1 MSALMMGLVWELPKT
16 DAFGRPEKFVLL
28 AYADHA
34 DQNGNNIYP
43 SVELIAKKTC
53 YEERAVQAITRN
65 LEVQGLLVPRGMG
78 PHGTNRWSIPI
89 VRAEGGA
96 KIAPLSM
103 LKNAPEGNAPEGNA
117 PEPSLEVNTDDDEG
131 ATQNIFAI
139 YESNIGPLTPMI
151 SDGLKD
157 AETDYGSV
165 WVNEAIQTAVLAGAR
180 SLKYIQAVLKNRK
193 ENGNFKPQK
202 TRGTSRR
209 SQQPADANA
218 VIDQVLG
225 V

>member
-1 MSALMMGLVWELPKT
+1 MSALIMGLVWELPKT
-16 DAFGRPEKFVLL
+16 EKFRRPEKFVLL

-34 DQNGNNIYP
+34 DQNGNNIFP
-43 SVELIAKKTC
+43 SVKLIAKKTC
-53 YEERAVQAITRN
+53 YEERIVQIITRN
-65 LEVQGLLVPRGMG
+65 LEAQGFLLPFGMG
-78 PHGTNRWSIPI
+78 PHGTNRWVIPI
-89 VRAEGGA
+89 VRTKGGA
-96 KIAPLSM
+96 KIAPVPM

-117 PEPSLEVNTDDDEG
+117 PEPSLEVNTYDDEG
-131 ATQNIFAI
+131 AMQNVFAI

-151 SDGLKD
+151 SDGLRD
-157 AETDYGSV
+157 AEIDYGSV
-165 WVNEAIQTAVLAGAR
+165 WVGEAIQTAVLAGAR

-209 SQQPADANA
+209 SQQPVDADAI
-218 VIDQVLG
+218 IDQVLG